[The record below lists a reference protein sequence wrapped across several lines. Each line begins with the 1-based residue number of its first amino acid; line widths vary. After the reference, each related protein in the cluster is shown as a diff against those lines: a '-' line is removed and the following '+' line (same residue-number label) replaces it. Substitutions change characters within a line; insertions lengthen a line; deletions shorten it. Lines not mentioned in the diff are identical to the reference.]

1 MKTVP
6 CTVCSLAVLT
16 WFGGYDVIEASSIP
30 AAAQRSVR
38 VGTSHLVDSLRVLRN
53 QIKPPSEE
61 TDQDDVSSE
70 TGDVSYTEPGTHTS
84 LMPRSRNRGGA
95 RVDDSHLVDSLRGR
109 RNQIKPPSEETD
121 QDDLSSD
128 TGDVSY
134 TEPGTQTSLMP
145 RSRDRGGAQV
155 GLSHLSNLLRVLR
168 SQITDAS
175 SDDDGDSDSD
185 DHAGA

>member
-1 MKTVP
+1 MKTVS

-53 QIKPPSEE
+53 QI
-61 TDQDDVSSE
+61 
-70 TGDVSYTEPGTHTS
+70 
-84 LMPRSRNRGGA
+84 R
-95 RVDDSHLVDSLRGR
+95 
-109 RNQIKPPSEETD
+109 PPSEETD

-134 TEPGTQTSLMP
+134 TEPGTHTSLMP
-145 RSRDRGGAQV
+145 RSRNRGGAQV